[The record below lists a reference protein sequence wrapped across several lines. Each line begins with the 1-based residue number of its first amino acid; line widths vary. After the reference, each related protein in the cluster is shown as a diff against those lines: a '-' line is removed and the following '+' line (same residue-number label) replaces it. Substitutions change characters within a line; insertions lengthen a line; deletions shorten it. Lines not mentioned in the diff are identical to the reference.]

1 MHRLEQDFGDEI
13 EFFVLNVDFPD
24 ARQAMDAYGIRNRST
39 YVLLNAAGE
48 EVMRW
53 SGPLEGEQ
61 VAAELAAFLESGE

>member
-1 MHRLEQDFGDEI
+1 MDRLKQDFGNEI

-24 ARQAMDAYGIRNRST
+24 ARQAMDTFGIRSRST
-39 YVLLNAAGE
+39 YVLLNGAGE

-61 VAAELAAFLESGE
+61 VTAELAAFLESGE